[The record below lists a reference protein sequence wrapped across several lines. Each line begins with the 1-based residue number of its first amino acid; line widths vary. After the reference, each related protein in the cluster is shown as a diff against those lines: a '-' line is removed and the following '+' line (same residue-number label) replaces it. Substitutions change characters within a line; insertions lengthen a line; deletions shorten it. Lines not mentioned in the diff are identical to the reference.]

1 MRKISTYS
9 SMFEGKAEDEKLEA
23 FNRALNSPEGKD
35 FQKWFDIKHV
45 RTGRAYI
52 HKKNEIKGMNIPS
65 RSYFDLSGYIGGGE
79 WYYEFASSSG
89 SYGTTYNQ
97 DLKSLFRIFMVDA
110 VRKSRPSSITEKQI
124 KEFFSKESNFPKGSF
139 PNPDKIYSS
148 ITQESGVV
156 VDFSFLMEL
165 PIIKRIS
172 DLGVK
177 VYTSENSGLT
187 SVSMDFKSSS
197 NLKNILE
204 TIFGKE
210 YSDSLK
216 EIVKEIPK
224 DSSSSS
230 WGNWYID
237 LFESLSLYK
246 IDPKTKPG
254 KNVYNGR
261 TSKELRIGSDSKEKI
276 EKYTEEFIKGNS
288 TLITATFKKDWN
300 QRIYIRPL
308 EDLIKKTILG
318 EPIGNLKEES
328 KERIEEILL
337 DLIGPHIG
345 KNPLD
350 LYLVDAMPDLKEK
363 IMKEYGIEK
372 DFSKLGRAF
381 GKGFL

>member
-328 KERIEEILL
+328 KERIEQILL